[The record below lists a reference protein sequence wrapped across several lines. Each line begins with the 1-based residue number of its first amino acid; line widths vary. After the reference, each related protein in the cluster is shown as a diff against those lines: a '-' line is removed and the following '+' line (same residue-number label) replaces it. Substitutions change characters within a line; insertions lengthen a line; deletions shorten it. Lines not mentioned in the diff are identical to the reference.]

1 MKVLLEKHEILAKVK
16 KLIAEV
22 LNINE
27 ELITE
32 NSKII
37 TDLGA
42 ESLDIVTLL
51 MEFEDA
57 FSMKIPDE
65 DAEELLTVSDIIDY
79 IMVKVE
85 EKAPA

>member
-1 MKVLLEKHEILAKVK
+1 MQKNEILLKVK

-22 LNINE
+22 LNIDENK
-27 ELITE
+27 IND

-37 TDLGA
+37 EELGA

-57 FSMKIPDE
+57 FKMKIPDE
-65 DAEELLTVSDIIDY
+65 DAEKLLSVNNIVDY
-79 IMVKVE
+79 IINIQDKNVKE
-85 EKAPA
+85 LN

>member
-1 MKVLLEKHEILAKVK
+1 MKVLLEKHEILTKVK

-37 TDLGA
+37 ADLGA

>member
-32 NSKII
+32 NQQDYYRPWCGI
-37 TDLGA
+37 T
-42 ESLDIVTLL
+42 
-51 MEFEDA
+51 
-57 FSMKIPDE
+57 
-65 DAEELLTVSDIIDY
+65 
-79 IMVKVE
+79 
-85 EKAPA
+85 

>member
-1 MKVLLEKHEILAKVK
+1 MKVLLSKNDILTRVK

-27 ELITE
+27 EMITE

-37 TDLGA
+37 ADLGA

-65 DAEELLTVSDIIDY
+65 DAEELLTVSDVIDY
-79 IMVKVE
+79 ILVKAE

>member
-1 MKVLLEKHEILAKVK
+1 MKVLLSKNEIFAKVK

-27 ELITE
+27 EIITE
-32 NSKII
+32 NSRII
-37 TDLGA
+37 ADLGA

-57 FSMKIPDE
+57 FNMKIPDDE
-65 DAEELLTVSDIIDY
+65 AEELLTVADVIDY
-79 IMVKVE
+79 ILVKVE
-85 EKAPA
+85 DKAPA

>member
-1 MKVLLEKHEILAKVK
+1 
-16 KLIAEV
+16 
-22 LNINE
+22 
-27 ELITE
+27 
-32 NSKII
+32 
-37 TDLGA
+37 
-42 ESLDIVTLL
+42 